1 MTEEEFIASID
12 CQFPYDAPR
21 EWRRSIALA
30 RNISPNAVFMVIH
43 ELCRPPRSS
52 RVSAATRLRIYRCVQ
67 QRFKHPLLTRLDSL
81 FSTAISGGMVPVSRA
96 GAAMR
101 QVARYRDQYNAL
113 AICYFSCNDRLGRTE
128 ALYDAITAEWSNA
141 RRVWRD

>member
-12 CQFPYDAPR
+12 CRFPYGAPR

-30 RNISPNAVFMVIH
+30 RKISPNAVFMIIH
-43 ELCRPPRSS
+43 ELCLPPRSS
-52 RVSAATRLRIYRCVQ
+52 RVSAATRLRIYRYVQ

-81 FSTAISGGMVPVSRA
+81 LSTAILGGRVPASTA

-101 QVARYRDQYNAL
+101 QVAKYRDQYNAL
-113 AICYFSCNDRLGRTE
+113 AICYFSCNDRLGRTD

-141 RRVWRD
+141 PWGLA